1 MPLTACIK
9 GIGLL
14 SVAAFSQVSTV
25 PPTFELADVHSSAHV
40 WNPTIQGGRLR
51 AGRYELRQATM
62 LDLIATAYGVDADTV
77 FGGPA
82 WLDWDR
88 FDVVAK
94 AAPSTSPETVKLM
107 LQGLLLD
114 RFKLVVHMDTKPMP
128 GIVLTTGKGKSKLK
142 EADDSGNTGCQ
153 AQPPPRPN
161 PDVVP
166 YIVASC
172 RNLTMEG
179 FAAILRGLSNEY
191 VTKPVVDSTGLKGAW
206 DFDLKWTPKG
216 PLAAGR
222 GGISLFDAVDK
233 ELGLTLQPQK
243 LPMPVIVVDS
253 VNRKPTDNPPG
264 VSKLLS
270 PPPPAEFEVAS
281 IKPSTSD
288 TPPPPPGARQVQPGG
303 RLNWFG
309 VPLRALITQ
318 AWDLDPDPHAEMVGA
333 PKWLDSARFDL
344 VAKAP
349 ADATADGRQIFS
361 DDLRRMLR
369 ALLMDRFKMETHY
382 EDRPVDVYT
391 LVAAKPKLK
400 KADPANRPGCKIGPP
415 QPPKDPAEG
424 PPPLVAICQNVTM
437 AQFADRLQDIARSYI
452 RYPVQDATGIEGSWD
467 LTLTFH
473 PAPPPGGRGG
483 RGGPADAPMGALPPD
498 RGPTVGPPTDSAGA
512 ITLFIAVE
520 KELGLKLQV
529 HKRPMPVLVIDH
541 IEQRP
546 TEN

>member
-1 MPLTACIK
+1 
-9 GIGLL
+9 
-14 SVAAFSQVSTV
+14 
-25 PPTFELADVHSSAHV
+25 
-40 WNPTIQGGRLR
+40 
-51 AGRYELRQATM
+51 
-62 LDLIATAYGVDADTV
+62 
-77 FGGPA
+77 
-82 WLDWDR
+82 
-88 FDVVAK
+88 
-94 AAPSTSPETVKLM
+94 M
-107 LQGLLLD
+107 LQGLRLD

-128 GIVLTTGKGKSKLK
+128 GIVLTTGKGKPKLK
-142 EADDSGNTGCQ
+142 EADDSGNSGCQ

-179 FAAILRGLSNEY
+179 FAAIMRGLSNEY
-191 VTKPVVDSTGLKGAW
+191 VTKPVADSTGLKGAW

-216 PLAAGR
+216 PLAAGQ

-233 ELGLTLQPQK
+233 ELRLTLQPEK

-253 VNRKPTDNPPG
+253 VNQKPTDNPPG
-264 VSKLLS
+264 VSRLLS

-318 AWDLDPDPHAEMVGA
+318 AWDLDPDPHAEIAGA

-344 VAKAP
+344 VAKP
-349 ADATADGRQIFS
+349 PDDATADGRQIFS
-361 DDLRRMLR
+361 DDFEECF
-369 ALLMDRFKMETHY
+369 ALCSWTASGW
-382 EDRPVDVYT
+382 RPT
-391 LVAAKPKLK
+391 T
-400 KADPANRPGCKIGPP
+400 KIGRWMSIPWWRP
-415 QPPKDPAEG
+415 NRNSRRPIPRIALAVRSGLPSRPRTPPKARR
-424 PPPLVAICQNVTM
+424 LWWLICQNVTM

-498 RGPTVGPPTDSAGA
+498 RGPAGGPATDSAGA

-541 IEQRP
+541 IEQKP
-546 TEN
+546 TDN